1 MNNEIA
7 LDTNIAIALLNG
19 DEDFNTFFDAF
30 EMVYLP
36 ITTVGELLFGAMN
49 SKRSKQNIYE
59 LNLLIGRCEIL
70 NINEL
75 IANEYANIRLQLKQ
89 IGRPIPENDIWIA
102 ATCKVNNIPLMTK
115 DKHLTY
121 VENLEIITI

>member
-19 DEDFNTFFDAF
+19 DEAFNTFFDAF

-36 ITTVGELLFGAMN
+36 ITTIGELLFGAMN
-49 SKRSKQNIYE
+49 SKRSKQNLHE
-59 LNLLIGRCEIL
+59 LNILIKRCEIL

-75 IANEYANIRLQLKQ
+75 IANEYAKIRLQLKKV
-89 IGRPIPENDIWIA
+89 GRPIPENDIWIA

-121 VENLEIITI
+121 VDNLEVITL